1 MIFITMKRRYTDA
14 ALALVAALALAT
26 PAAAATT
33 KGPAAGKTV
42 TVGVIADVTGSA
54 AVYGTMQKDAYD
66 LATADIAAGII
77 DAGGATLTFD
87 VQDAASDGAQ
97 VVNLMQKFTTDGT
110 TPLVLGPTLSG
121 EAFKAFPLAKAANFP
136 VIGTS
141 TTAEGVTAIG
151 PTVFRVSLA
160 ESQAIPPTVA
170 RVQSLW
176 HAKTV
181 AIIYGDDNAFTKT
194 DGDLFRREFTK
205 SGATVVDTET
215 FHIGDKDFQAQLT
228 QIASKKPD
236 VIAIGGLFP
245 EATKIIAQAGK
256 LGIKAHILGGNGLNS
271 TQMYTVAGPASL
283 GVVVGAAWFIGN
295 EYTGNGAF
303 VKRFKAKYGILPDQ
317 FAAQA
322 YAAAQVV
329 ASLVKSG
336 ATTKDAFIAGLHGL
350 RIVQTVLGPIA
361 FDSNRDVKAAPVVL
375 QIQKDGFAYL
385 K

>member
-1 MIFITMKRRYTDA
+1 MLSSSRVARTVAA
-14 ALALVAALALAT
+14 ALMILLPVTSA
-26 PAAAATT
+26 P
-33 KGPAAGKTV
+33 GSAAGKTV

-54 AVYGTMQKDAYD
+54 AVYGTMQKNAYD
-66 LATADIAAGII
+66 LANADIAAKII
-77 DAGGATLTFD
+77 DTGGNALSFN

-121 EAFKAFPLAKAANFP
+121 EAFKAYPLAKGANFP

-160 ESQAIPPTVA
+160 ESQAVPPTVA
-170 RVQSLW
+170 HVQSAW

-194 DGDLFRREFTK
+194 DGDLFAGAFQKT
-205 SGATVVDTET
+205 GATVVDTET
-215 FHIGDKDFQAQLT
+215 FHIGDKDFSAALT
-228 QIASKKPD
+228 RIASKKPD
-236 VIAIGGLFP
+236 AIAIGALFP
-245 EATKIIAQAGK
+245 EATKILQQAGK
-256 LGIKAHILGGNGLNS
+256 LGIKAHIVGGNGLNS
-271 TQMYTVAGPASL
+271 TQMYAVAGPASL

-295 EYTGNGAF
+295 EYTGNAAF
-303 VKRFKAKYGILPDQ
+303 VKRFKAKFGTLPDQ

-329 ASLVKSG
+329 AALVKSG
-336 ATTKDAFIAGLHGL
+336 ATTKDDFSAGLRSL
-350 RIVQTVLGPIA
+350 RVVQTVLGPIA

-375 QIQKDGFAYL
+375 QIVKDGFAYM

>member
-1 MIFITMKRRYTDA
+1 MIRVSRA
-14 ALALVAALALAT
+14 ALAIAAALALAA

-42 TVGVIADVTGSA
+42 TIGVIADVTGSG

-66 LATADIAAGII
+66 LATADVAAGII
-77 DAGGATLTFD
+77 DAGGAQLSFN

-110 TPLVLGPTLSG
+110 TPLTLGPTLSG
-121 EAFKAFPLAKAANFP
+121 EAFKAFPLARAANFP

-181 AIIYGDDNAFTKT
+181 AIIYGDDNAFTRT
-194 DGDLFRREFTK
+194 DGDLFKREFEK
-205 SGATVVDTET
+205 SGATIVDTET

-228 QIASKKPD
+228 RIDSKKPD
-236 VIAIGGLFP
+236 AIAIGGLFP
-245 EATKIIAQAGK
+245 EATKIIEQAGK
-256 LGIKAHILGGNGLNS
+256 LGIKAHMLGGNGLNS
-271 TQMYTVAGPASL
+271 TQMYAVAGPAAQ

-295 EYTGNGAF
+295 EYTGNQSF
-303 VKRFKAKYGILPDQ
+303 VKRFKAKYGTPPDQ

-322 YAAAQVV
+322 YAGAQVV
-329 ASLVKSG
+329 ASLVKAG
-336 ATTKDAFIAGLHGL
+336 ATTKDEFLAGLRGL

-375 QIQKDGFAYL
+375 KIVKDGFAYL
-385 K
+385 Q